1 MVNYRIEIKSHL
13 YPATTAFMEFPE
25 KFIDILYSIEK
36 DATTFLFQYTEE
48 EMISA
53 GLIYKYQYN
62 DYSLTSLGHA
72 VLNLEDAKYE

>member
-1 MVNYRIEIKSHL
+1 MVNYRVELKSNL
-13 YPATTAFMEFPE
+13 YPATTVFMEFPE
-25 KFIDILYSIEK
+25 IFIDILYRIEK
-36 DATTFLFQYTEE
+36 DATTHLFQHTEE

-72 VLNLEDAKYE
+72 VLDLEGAKYE